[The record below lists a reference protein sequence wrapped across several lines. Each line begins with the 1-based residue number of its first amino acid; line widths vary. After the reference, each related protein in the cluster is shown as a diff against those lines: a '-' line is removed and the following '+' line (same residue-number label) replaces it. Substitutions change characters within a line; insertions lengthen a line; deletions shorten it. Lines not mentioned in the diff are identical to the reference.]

1 MAEGTAVAAQQV
13 APVDGAALISIADSC
28 TQFLLGSGAAGAS
41 AAAAAPDVAAIAL
54 GQLLSVDTTKLQATL
69 AFLTE
74 SVCTLAA
81 AAAQAQ
87 GMQQARSTRWDS
99 SLAELRKSQEVAS
112 AQLQIT
118 QARLQSF
125 SEGEG
130 GAPADEAA
138 AAGLAERVGVLE
150 GGRSAVASELE
161 ALRQDFTNL
170 AEGLQGGQQN
180 IESSL
185 EQTKVS
191 LQKADA
197 AERRALEVE
206 IARVGRERAH
216 SRSPLRAFG

>member
-1 MAEGTAVAAQQV
+1 MGQRHETDPHRTPLVEALLQPLLIRRAARMRLLLCASCLVATC
-13 APVDGAALISIADSC
+13 VD
-28 TQFLLGSGAAGAS
+28 
-41 AAAAAPDVAAIAL
+41 
-54 GQLLSVDTTKLQATL
+54 
-69 AFLTE
+69 
-74 SVCTLAA
+74 
-81 AAAQAQ
+81 
-87 GMQQARSTRWDS
+87 
-99 SLAELRKSQEVAS
+99 

-130 GAPADEAA
+130 GAPANEAAAAA
-138 AAGLAERVGVLE
+138 AAGLAERVSALE
-150 GGRSAVASELE
+150 HGRSAMASELE
-161 ALRQDFTNL
+161 ALRQDFANL